1 MSPSTNNIRANPGV
15 LGPVRMGN
23 RPGGYR
29 VAVVTSTSIQPLP
42 KPRGRLTSELSAALL
57 EEQPS
62 VAGIAEPES
71 RADAQLALW
80 MLYELNYRGLEG
92 VPEEH
97 EWDPGLLDLRARLEA
112 ELEARLRERYA
123 ASGLVLDPD
132 ADIAERLFELV
143 GQDDGP
149 SLATYVRRDA
159 SREQVLQL
167 LRLRSLYHLREA
179 DPTTWQIPRLG
190 VRAKAALVELQYDEY
205 GAGRPA
211 HVHATLYARGLAAM
225 DLDSS
230 YGAHLDRVPGYTLAE
245 NNAMSLLGLH
255 RRLRGAAMGHLA
267 AFESTSSL
275 PCRRYAMGLRR
286 LELPEEVAQ
295 YFDEH
300 VEADAVH
307 EQVALR
313 HICKRLVELEPEV
326 TDDVLLG
333 AAICVR
339 LEALSSTAMLSA
351 WQREESTLLAQPV
364 VAVG

>member
-1 MSPSTNNIRANPGV
+1 MSSSTNNIRANPGV

-62 VAGIAEPES
+62 VAAIAEPES

-205 GAGRPA
+205 GCGHPSRL
-211 HVHATLYARGLAAM
+211 HSHLFATGLAASGI
-225 DLDSS
+225 DPEAPYVDE
-230 YGAHLDRVPGYTLAE
+230 APAE
-245 NNAMSLLGLH
+245 VLELNNAMSLFGLH
-255 RRLRGAAMGHLA
+255 RRLRGAALGHLA
-267 AFESTSSL
+267 AFEMSSSL
-275 PCRRYAMGLRR
+275 PSRRMAGGLER
-286 LELPEEVAQ
+286 LGFPEEMVR
-295 YFDEH
+295 YYEEH

-307 EQVALR
+307 EQLAAR
-313 HICKRLVELEPEV
+313 GICSALVEEEPDRA
-326 TDDVLLG
+326 DDVLLG
-333 AAICVR
+333 AFTCVD
-339 LEALSSTAMLSA
+339 LERRMAQWLL
-351 WQREESTLLAQPV
+351 REWG
-364 VAVG
+364 VGDE